1 MAPPRLLQL
10 QLRNSAMWSRY
21 TFWIALIFFLTFSI
35 QLATVDQLHLPL
47 GGFSLFLIFAISWAA
62 FSAPEIGA
70 VSGFFAGFLMDLSP
84 SASGPIGEWTLI
96 LVIAGFGIAF
106 LRYGDD
112 SLRINP
118 LSLVITVSISVMAS
132 LFAYLTLNLLLGSE
146 LGSAWQAAKTILGNG
161 LWTLAVAPFILPVAS
176 RLHAFVFES
185 RELV

>member
-1 MAPPRLLQL
+1 MAVFTL
-10 QLRNSAMWSRY
+10 
-21 TFWIALIFFLTFSI
+21 

-47 GGFSLFLIFAISWAA
+47 GGFSLFLIFALCWAT

-70 VSGFFAGFLMDLSP
+70 ISGFFAGFLMDLSP

-96 LVIAGFGIAF
+96 LVILGFGIAF

-118 LSLVITVSISVMAS
+118 LGLVLTVSMAVMLS
-132 LFAYLTLNLLLGSE
+132 LSAYLLLNLLLGAE
-146 LGSAWQAAKTILGNG
+146 LGSAWQATKTILGNG
-161 LWTLAVAPFILPVAS
+161 LWTLAVAPFVLPIAS
-176 RLHAFVFES
+176 RLHAVVFES